1 MCCQRAYPSCQV
13 DGFLVGDRA
22 MEWTRAALEERLF
35 EILTAD
41 ILSTDS
47 SFTPDSDLIAAG
59 LDSMAVT
66 QLMLAI
72 EESTGVWV
80 DESLLTPE
88 NLGSVRALA
97 ACVHEQLG
105 SR

>member
-1 MCCQRAYPSCQV
+1 
-13 DGFLVGDRA
+13 
-22 MEWTRAALEERLF
+22 MEWTREALEARIY
-35 EILTAD
+35 EILSREL
-41 ILSTDS
+41 LSVGDG
-47 SFTPDSDLIAAG
+47 FTVDSDLVTAG

-88 NLGSVRALA
+88 NLASARALA
-97 ACVHEQLG
+97 ACVHEQLRTG
-105 SR
+105 

>member
-1 MCCQRAYPSCQV
+1 
-13 DGFLVGDRA
+13 
-22 MEWTRAALEERLF
+22 MEWTRETLEIRIF
-35 EILTAD
+35 EILRDDLLSAD
-41 ILSTDS
+41 AA
-47 SFTPDSDLIAAG
+47 FTVESDLIGAG

-88 NLGSVRALA
+88 NLASTRALA
-97 ACVHEQLG
+97 ACVHEQLAG
-105 SR
+105 R

>member
-1 MCCQRAYPSCQV
+1 
-13 DGFLVGDRA
+13 
-22 MEWTRAALEERLF
+22 MEWTQETLESRLY
-35 EILTAD
+35 EILRRD
-41 ILSTDS
+41 LLSVGD
-47 SFTPDSDLIAAG
+47 SFTVESDLVAAG

-88 NLGSVRALA
+88 NLASTRALA
-97 ACVHEQLG
+97 ACVHEQL
-105 SR
+105 RRR

>member
-1 MCCQRAYPSCQV
+1 
-13 DGFLVGDRA
+13 
-22 MEWTRAALEERLF
+22 MEWTREALEARIF
-35 EILTAD
+35 EILRD
-41 ILSTDS
+41 DLLSVDDS
-47 SFTPDSDLIAAG
+47 FAVDSDLIAAG

-88 NLGSVRALA
+88 NLASARALA
-97 ACVHEQLG
+97 ACVFEQLQQG
-105 SR
+105 